1 MQLQI
6 TYIEFDFGDDL
17 YPMTEQET
25 EDFCDDYVGT
35 FQEVELLET
44 PSVKIVN
51 TARILSSLILC
62 IGYIIVFYYDT
73 ITGSRLY
80 LIGNSLAL
88 PYMIRNK
95 CWDVV
100 ALLAF
105 FIVVGLPKSIG

>member
-1 MQLQI
+1 M
-6 TYIEFDFGDDL
+6 F
-17 YPMTEQET
+17 ET
-25 EDFCDDYVGT
+25 H
-35 FQEVELLET
+35 
-44 PSVKIVN
+44 SAKIAN

-80 LIGNSLAL
+80 LVGNSLAL

-105 FIVVGLPKSIG
+105 FIVVGLPKSIGSFFS

>member
-1 MQLQI
+1 M
-6 TYIEFDFGDDL
+6 
-17 YPMTEQET
+17 
-25 EDFCDDYVGT
+25 
-35 FQEVELLET
+35 
-44 PSVKIVN
+44 PSAKIAN

-80 LIGNSLAL
+80 LVGNSLAL

-105 FIVVGLPKSIG
+105 LIIVGLPKSIGSFFS